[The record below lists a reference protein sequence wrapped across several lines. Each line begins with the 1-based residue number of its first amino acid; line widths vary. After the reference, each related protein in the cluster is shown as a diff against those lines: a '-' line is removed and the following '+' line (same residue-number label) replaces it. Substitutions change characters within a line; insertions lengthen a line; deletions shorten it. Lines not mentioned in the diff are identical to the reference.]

1 MSDTEQF
8 LYMTSTGWQS
18 GNAHQIEIWYVEHDA
33 KYYIVAEHRERTHW
47 VQNIQRIPAI
57 TFRVGEAE
65 FSGRGRVI
73 DGDSELAAAVSALMD
88 EKYGW
93 SAGTIV
99 ELAPDA

>member
-1 MSDTEQF
+1 METF
-8 LYMTSTGWQS
+8 LYMTSTGWKS
-18 GNAHQIEIWYVEHDA
+18 GNAHQIEIWYVEHDG

-47 VQNIQRIPAI
+47 LQNIQHNPAI

-65 FSGRGRVI
+65 FSGVGRVI
-73 DGDSELAAAVSALMD
+73 DGDSELAATVSTLMD
-88 EKYGW
+88 EKYDW